1 MADIAKN
8 TKYESILDQKK
19 LLLSVQIKKEEMQ
32 LKREAIQ
39 LKKEEIEYK
48 KIKLGY
54 ELLMKQNGIDE
65 SNQSEQ

>member
-1 MADIAKN
+1 
-8 TKYESILDQKK
+8 
-19 LLLSVQIKKEEMQ
+19 MQ
-32 LKREAIQ
+32 LKREVMQ

-48 KIKLGY
+48 KIKLEY